1 MSIPR
6 ILSLGVIVFSIVLAG
21 CAGSGRA
28 RYDTPQEAYERGK
41 ALFDQGKYDRA
52 TEYLQGTFDF
62 GRTHQWAADAQLY
75 LARAYRQNA
84 EYILAANEYTRF
96 IEIYRSDERVP
107 EAEYERAL
115 TYYERSPRFELD
127 QTPTEQA
134 IQYFQLFMNRHP
146 NSEQSADAVT
156 RINELRDKMARK
168 QFHTAQLYERRELYE
183 AAGLEYQRTF
193 DKFPDTGYADDAL
206 VGIMRSFSAFAAQSI
221 PERQPERFERVIDNY
236 ERLIQIFPDSPLL
249 KEAEDVYEQAR
260 GQLEAVQATLAAQAE
275 AQG

>member
-6 ILSLGVIVFSIVLAG
+6 IFSLGVIVFSIVLAG

-96 IEIYRSDERVP
+96 IEIYRTDERVP